1 MMVHVNRR
9 QEHEGL
15 RTLEFFFGLILKF
28 FILGFLFLSTEVA
41 NLIEPRGSHLQY
53 VHVAQWGR
61 VYSPRLKP
69 ARAAAPQGHRRVAPV
84 DTDRPREAR
93 V

>member
-41 NLIEPRGSHLQY
+41 NLIEPRGSHMQY
-53 VHVAQWGR
+53 VR
-61 VYSPRLKP
+61 VVLLPSEEEKL
-69 ARAAAPQGHRRVAPV
+69 RRK
-84 DTDRPREAR
+84 RYN
-93 V
+93 